1 MDANIL
7 TEEMVAELQRMA
19 QDDRE
24 RAQHALAM
32 RIMQQRRAE
41 RREHEERSIWQ

>member
-1 MDANIL
+1 MDTIL
-7 TEEMVAELQRMA
+7 TDEMMAELRKMA

-41 RREHEERSIWQ
+41 RRAYEERSIWQ